1 MGRLPHWASSS
12 KGQSWLQRAAW
23 AMSRAASEKGQGGAL
38 RHFFTFSIPTSFFQH
53 IFLGPLCYVPGTK
66 ILTLGNHTKPTQR
79 GMQRLVN
86 RAVLTPREKQVHSYL
101 KKKKKAH

>member
-1 MGRLPHWASSS
+1 M
-12 KGQSWLQRAAW
+12 
-23 AMSRAASEKGQGGAL
+23 
-38 RHFFTFSIPTSFFQH
+38 
-53 IFLGPLCYVPGTK
+53 PGTK

-101 KKKKKAH
+101 KKKKKKLIKKFT